1 MRPPEMN
8 EAKKAWNDEFPNL
21 TIYTPAGETFQTESD
36 LCRLIPPIGFAF
48 FATAGLDTPKPA
60 F

>member
-8 EAKKAWNDEFPNL
+8 EAKKAWNDEFQNP
-21 TIYTPAGETFQTESD
+21 TIYTPEGETFQTQSN
-36 LCRLIPPIGFAF
+36 LPWIIAPMVFAIFIPGA
-48 FATAGLDTPKPA
+48 LDTERPA

>member
-1 MRPPEMN
+1 MN
-8 EAKKAWNDEFPNL
+8 EAKKAWNDEFQNP

-36 LCRLIPPIGFAF
+36 PCRLIPLIRFTF
-48 FATAGLDTPKPA
+48 FATGGLDTPKPA